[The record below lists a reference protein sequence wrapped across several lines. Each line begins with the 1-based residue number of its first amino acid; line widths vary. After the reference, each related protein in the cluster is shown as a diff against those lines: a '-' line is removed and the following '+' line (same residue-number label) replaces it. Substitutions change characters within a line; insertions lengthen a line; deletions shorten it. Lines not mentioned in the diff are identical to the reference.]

1 MSKLDDLIKELCPDG
16 VEYHTLGEIG
26 KFYNGLTGKKKE
38 DFTDGNAIFI
48 SYMNV
53 YSNSMINIDV
63 DDRVRIS
70 EKEKQ
75 NTVQY
80 GDIIFTGSSETP
92 DECGMSSVLVKHT
105 EQKLYLNSFCF
116 GYRFNDVSMFLPD
129 FTKHLFR
136 SDKLRYQIIKAANG
150 VTRFNVSKKKMATV
164 RVPVPPIEIQRKIVH
179 ILDNFTELTAEL
191 TARKQQYEHYRNSL
205 LSFEDEQS
213 GDNIPQ
219 VELRSVVKKH
229 CTGATPKKGNAA
241 YYESGNIPWIRTQDV
256 KFNEIY
262 EVDSFITEEAVKRTA
277 VKWIPE
283 NCVIVAISGAS
294 AGRCAVNKI
303 RATTNQHC
311 LNMEIDEEKAL
322 YQYVYYCVSARY
334 DELVAKKQGARGDL
348 NSTLILETKI
358 PMPPIKTQKQ
368 IVDKIDAF
376 NALLNDLASG
386 LPAEIAARQQQYEY
400 YRDKLLTFTEK

>member
-1 MSKLDDLIKELCPDG
+1 MNKLDELIKALCPDG
-16 VEYHTLGEIG
+16 VEYIPISDLSRAITPKIKIKSNDYL
-26 KFYNGLTGKKKE
+26 
-38 DFTDGNAIFI
+38 TDGIYPIIDQGQDFIGGYTNNEDVFPKDEYIIFGDHTCVVKFVDFSFAQGADGVKVLKVNSPTILPKYLFYCMDNIKMDSSYARHWSKMKAIKI
-48 SYMNV
+48 PIPHTDIQREI
-53 YSNSMINIDV
+53 INI
-63 DDRVRIS
+63 
-70 EKEKQ
+70 
-75 NTVQY
+75 
-80 GDIIFTGSSETP
+80 
-92 DECGMSSVLVKHT
+92 
-105 EQKLYLNSFCF
+105 
-116 GYRFNDVSMFLPD
+116 
-129 FTKHLFR
+129 
-136 SDKLRYQIIKAANG
+136 
-150 VTRFNVSKKKMATV
+150 
-164 RVPVPPIEIQRKIVH
+164 
-179 ILDNFTELTAEL
+179 LDSFTELTAEL
-191 TARKQQYEHYRNSL
+191 TARKQQYEYYRDRL
-205 LSFEDEQS
+205 LSFENEQS
-213 GDNIPQ
+213 GDDIPR

-229 CTGATPKKGNAA
+229 CAGATPKKGNAA
-241 YYESGNIPWIRTQDV
+241 YYEGGNIPWIRTQDV

-277 VKWIPE
+277 VKWIPK
-283 NCVIVAISGAS
+283 NCVIVVISGAS

-376 NALLNDLASG
+376 NVLLNDLASG

>member
-16 VEYHTLGEIG
+16 GEYHTLGEIG

-164 RVPVPPIEIQRKIVH
+164 RVPVPPIEIQRKSISWT
-179 ILDNFTELTAEL
+179 I
-191 TARKQQYEHYRNSL
+191 
-205 LSFEDEQS
+205 
-213 GDNIPQ
+213 
-219 VELRSVVKKH
+219 LRSLQR
-229 CTGATPKKGNAA
+229 
-241 YYESGNIPWIRTQDV
+241 SLQR
-256 KFNEIY
+256 
-262 EVDSFITEEAVKRTA
+262 
-277 VKWIPE
+277 E
-283 NCVIVAISGAS
+283 N
-294 AGRCAVNKI
+294 
-303 RATTNQHC
+303 
-311 LNMEIDEEKAL
+311 
-322 YQYVYYCVSARY
+322 
-334 DELVAKKQGARGDL
+334 
-348 NSTLILETKI
+348 NSTNTTETVYCRLK
-358 PMPPIKTQKQ
+358 MSK
-368 IVDKIDAF
+368 
-376 NALLNDLASG
+376 
-386 LPAEIAARQQQYEY
+386 AAIIFLRWSS
-400 YRDKLLTFTEK
+400 DPL